1 MRKQTFQSRKN
12 RKANMISD
20 NITFKIDY
28 DNIDHRDVYGF
39 YLTNKTT
46 KDNPKKL
53 PDIGSFV
60 DVYPDFIALEPETG
74 LYHLTPKTAVSWFKD
89 DSYFDTIDGLY
100 NAIIYKDITLLKYYK
115 TRYNEVKMFI
125 SIDYSTY
132 GDFDDET
139 LLHNIKKACVVYL
152 WLTFECDAIV
162 YPLMTYGNEETLEWC
177 FDHIM
182 VGSNI
187 AVSLKGVM
195 TGPNKK
201 LFIKALKRL
210 IDSRRPK
217 SLIVYS
223 VSSLDSTKEILKYA
237 YENNV
242 NVIIV
247 DNTLMR
253 RNNRGDC

>member
-1 MRKQTFQSRKN
+1 
-12 RKANMISD
+12 
-20 NITFKIDY
+20 
-28 DNIDHRDVYGF
+28 
-39 YLTNKTT
+39 
-46 KDNPKKL
+46 
-53 PDIGSFV
+53 
-60 DVYPDFIALEPETG
+60 
-74 LYHLTPKTAVSWFKD
+74 
-89 DSYFDTIDGLY
+89 
-100 NAIIYKDITLLKYYK
+100 
-115 TRYNEVKMFI
+115 MFI